1 VKAIATRRVN
11 VAATVPAPEAPA
23 IVSPFVD
30 ALATGGLS
38 LLVLAPLL
46 VAGRTDVLV
55 LSAGVQAWV
64 GALVNMPH
72 FLASYRMVY
81 RTRASIRAHP
91 WAAIYVP
98 TILLLGCTAAVVASR
113 WSDIPVSVL
122 LTMSSTY
129 LAWHYTSQAWGMV
142 ATFTYL
148 DGNPF
153 NATERKLVRSSLY
166 ILAAWHVVWFFY
178 LGYNAMIDLTPLYD
192 GLSVLTAV
200 ALAMGLAGFA
210 MHMRRTGRVAPLRAW
225 IPWIA
230 IFVWYA
236 AMARVG
242 LPALFI
248 VQIAHAL
255 QYLIFPFRVELN
267 RNRRTTWGAA
277 PHVVSFYMM
286 VYFVLL
292 LVGSIIASILLPLG
306 AMAVVTDWLGSR
318 PGQVVGFAISA
329 FFNIHHYFTDGVVWK
344 LRNPAVRQDLFG
356 HLQPQRP

>member
-1 VKAIATRRVN
+1 VKA
-11 VAATVPAPEAPA
+11 VARAVPAPVSAV
-23 IVSPFVD
+23 VSPFVD
-30 ALATGGLS
+30 TLATGGLS
-38 LLVLAPLL
+38 LLVLVPLL
-46 VAGRTDVLV
+46 VLGRTDVLI
-55 LSAGVQAWV
+55 LSAGIQAWV

-98 TILLLGCTAAVVASR
+98 ALLLASCISAVVAAR
-113 WSDIPVSVL
+113 WTDIPVSAL
-122 LTMSSTY
+122 LTISSTY

-153 NATERKLVRSSLY
+153 NVPERKLVRSSLY

-178 LGYNAMIDLTPLYD
+178 LGYNQMVDLTPLYE

-200 ALAMGLAGFA
+200 ALVMGLTGFA
-210 MHMRRTGRVAPLRAW
+210 LHSRRTGRIAPLRAW

-255 QYLIFPFRVELN
+255 QYLIFPFRVEVN
-267 RNRRTTWGAA
+267 RTRRAVGTGPAQLVA
-277 PHVVSFYMM
+277 FQIMIYLI
-286 VYFVLL
+286 VLV
-292 LVGSIIASILLPLG
+292 VGSIVAQILLPLG
-306 AMAVVTDWLGSR
+306 AMAVVTNWLGSR
-318 PGQVVGFAISA
+318 PGEVVGFAISA

-344 LRNPAVRQDLFG
+344 LRDPGVREDLFG
-356 HLQPQRP
+356 HLAA